1 MDSCSNNHPQ
11 IIHTEPTCPL
21 CDMRD
26 EQAKLMKEISDGLAQ
41 IVQGSTVESK
51 SEAA

>member
-26 EQAKLMKEISDGLAQ
+26 EYTALLKEIGEGLDR
-41 IVQGSTVESK
+41 IIDSKVESK